1 MTMRVLIVVLVT
13 SFNAFGQI
21 IGVDTLIRSGAMSNR
36 INLVFMGDGYTN
48 SQMSQFLTDATTNS
62 SYLLSQPPFSNYKNY
77 FNVYAIKVASPQSGV
92 THPGTATDVA
102 EPQSPVMT
110 VTNLFNTR
118 FDNWGIHRNIYSMNS
133 AAVYSTMATVFPNYD
148 QLVILGNST
157 EYGGAGGAFA
167 VSSINAA
174 SPEIVAHEMGHS
186 FAGLADEYWA
196 GIGYASERP
205 NMTAQTNL
213 ALSKWSSWAGI
224 QGIGLYPHGPNPPE
238 SNWFK
243 PHNNCKMQ
251 FLNSPFCAV
260 CKQTI
265 IERIHSLVNPI
276 DGYFPDNTGILVPT
290 NDSLWFKGV
299 FVKPIPNTLK
309 TVWDVN
315 SGQIA
320 VNKDSVMIPDFWLMQ
335 GGNLVTL
342 TVTDTT
348 VLSKDTTHISQHIY
362 SVSWTVSYTT
372 VGIKEV
378 KAKLELTI
386 FPNPASEFLNVNYSL
401 KDESEIT
408 LSLIDASGRVVLKER
423 PFKAKPGDY
432 STKLDVASVSPGN
445 YVLAFKLNQQTIHQN
460 IIISK

>member
-1 MTMRVLIVVLVT
+1 MKNRILILLLI
-13 SFNAFGQI
+13 AGFGGSAQI
-21 IGVDTLIRSGAMSNR
+21 VGVDTLIKSGPMSNR
-36 INLVFMGDGYTN
+36 INLAFMGDGYT
-48 SQMSQFLTDATTNS
+48 SSEMGQFLGDATTNS

-92 THPGTATDVA
+92 THPGTATDVT
-102 EPQSPVMT
+102 EPASPVMT

-133 AAVYSTMATVFPNYD
+133 SAVYSTMAQAFPNYD

-196 GIGYASERP
+196 GPVYAVEKP
-205 NMTAQTNL
+205 NMTAQSSPSL
-213 ALSKWSSWAGI
+213 VKWASWVGT
-224 QGIGLYPHGPNPPE
+224 QGIGVYAHGPNPPE
-238 SNWFK
+238 SNWYK

-276 DGYFPDNTGILVPT
+276 DGYAPDNNGIIFPT

-309 TVWDVN
+309 TIWDVN

-342 TVTDTT
+342 TVMDTT
-348 VLSKDTTHISQHIY
+348 VLSKDTAHIHQHIY
-362 SVSWTVSYTT
+362 SVSWTVSYST
-372 VGIKEV
+372 VGVKEV
-378 KAKLELTI
+378 KAKLELSI
-386 FPNPASEFLNVNYSL
+386 FPNPANDYLNVNYAL
-401 KDESEIT
+401 KEESEIT
-408 LSLIDASGRVVLKER
+408 VSLIDANGRVVLKEK

-432 STKLDVASVSPGN
+432 STRLDLSSVSGGN
-445 YVLAFKLNQQTIHQN
+445 YIVSLQLNKQIVNQN